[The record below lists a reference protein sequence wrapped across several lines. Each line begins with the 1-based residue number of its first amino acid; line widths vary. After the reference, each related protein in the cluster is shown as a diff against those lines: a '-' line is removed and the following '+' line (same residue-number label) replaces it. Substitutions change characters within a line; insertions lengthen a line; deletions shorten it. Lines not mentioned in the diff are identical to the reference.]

1 MLKIFK
7 KKETKK
13 VWKVAYS
20 DNVIHYGEVVAKFT
34 DYNEAVKFKKER
46 ENNDQ
51 SIEWFIF

>member
-34 DYNEAVKFKKER
+34 DYNEAVKFKKQR
-46 ENNDQ
+46 ENNDK
-51 SIEWFIF
+51 SIEWFVF

>member
-1 MLKIFK
+1 MFKIFK

-20 DNVIHYGEVVAKFT
+20 DNITHYGEVVAKFEN
-34 DYNEAVKFKKER
+34 YNDAIKFKKER